1 MKKQKIY
8 QVLKAQDQ
16 IQQYRLLA
24 LLVIIC
30 LLLTSCGNDKLQKLS
45 YADTILAFG
54 DSLTIGVG
62 VAQSE
67 SYPSI
72 LATLSDRTVVNA
84 GISGETT
91 AEGLARFD
99 EALRSA
105 QPALVLLLEG
115 GNDILRNMPATE
127 TKNNLDQMITMAKAF
142 GADVVLIG
150 VPEKNLFTSAH
161 PIYQELA
168 DQHDLLFIENII
180 SSLIKKPKFKSDS
193 VHFNAAGYRVLAE
206 EIHGALVKNGA
217 L

>member
-1 MKKQKIY
+1 MKTSTHQLHY
-8 QVLKAQDQ
+8 L
-16 IQQYRLLA
+16 LLA
-24 LLVIIC
+24 LLVVTS
-30 LLLTSCGNDKLQKLS
+30 LLLSSCSNDKLQKLS

-62 VAQSE
+62 VSVSE

-91 AEGLARFD
+91 AEGLARFK
-99 EALRSA
+99 ETLRSA
-105 QPALVLLLEG
+105 EPALVLLLEG
-115 GNDILRNMPATE
+115 GNDIIRNLSATE
-127 TKNNLDQMITMAKAF
+127 AKNNLDQMITMAKAS

-161 PIYQELA
+161 PMYQELA
-168 DQHDLLFIENII
+168 EQHDLIFIEDII
-180 SSLIKKPKFKSDS
+180 SNLIKKPKFKSDS
-193 VHFNAAGYRVLAE
+193 VHFNAAGYRELAK
-206 EIHGALVKNGA
+206 EIYDILQNNGA